1 MTDAPK
7 TIVSYRMDSGAVSAS
22 YIRTDA
28 PELAALVEALA
39 WYADGANH
47 EGHFNVNRQ
56 RCDPSLVDEDDGE
69 KARAAVAAW
78 DALLVKTP

>member
-28 PELAALVEALA
+28 PELAALVEALR
-39 WYADGANH
+39 
-47 EGHFNVNRQ
+47 EVM
-56 RCDPSLVDEDDGE
+56 DGE
-69 KARAAVAAW
+69 NWKLGRKFCGNSGNFSLQTQRAALAAW
-78 DALLVKTP
+78 DALLADKP